1 MLQRRLLNICLGV
14 TQVATA
20 CLLINYICMF
30 FMKLSSIPQRF
41 MLFFAVA
48 ALFVTVGQAFTVLP
62 ALDKKPV
69 YDALRLAKLEP
80 IEAQLALVQNSSDNE
95 KQAFEGALL
104 MRKSGLISGPAK
116 KLSTFKEGKEK
127 LEAAIGKDND
137 NAEFRFLRL
146 LIQENAPNIVKYK
159 KNLDED
165 KAMIVKGYKSLP
177 AVVQS
182 AIVTYSKTSKIISPE
197 DFK

>member
-1 MLQRRLLNICLGV
+1 
-14 TQVATA
+14 
-20 CLLINYICMF
+20 MF
-30 FMKLSSIPQRF
+30 FMKTSSTTQRF
-41 MLFFAVA
+41 MQLFAVL
-48 ALFVTVGQAFTVLP
+48 ALFLTVASAFTVLP

-69 YDALRLAKLEP
+69 YDALRTAKLEP

-104 MRKSGLISGPAK
+104 MRKSGIISGPAR

-165 KAMIVKGYKSLP
+165 KAMIIKNYKTLAP
-177 AVVQS
+177 VVQS
-182 AIVTYSKTSKIISPE
+182 AIVTYSKTSKIISPK
-197 DFK
+197 DF

>member
-1 MLQRRLLNICLGV
+1 
-14 TQVATA
+14 
-20 CLLINYICMF
+20 MF
-30 FMKLSSIPQRF
+30 FMKTFSTTQRF
-41 MLFFAVA
+41 MQLFAIL
-48 ALFVTVGQAFTVLP
+48 ALFVTVTSAFTALP

-69 YDALRLAKLEP
+69 YDALRSAKLEP

-104 MRKSGLISGPAK
+104 MRKSGLISGPGK

-127 LEAAIGKDND
+127 LEASIAKDN
-137 NAEFRFLRL
+137 NNTEFRFLRL

-165 KAMIVKGYKSLP
+165 KAMIIKNYKSLP
-177 AVVQS
+177 AIVQS
-182 AIVTYSKTSKIISPE
+182 AVVTYSKTSKVISPQ

>member
-1 MLQRRLLNICLGV
+1 
-14 TQVATA
+14 
-20 CLLINYICMF
+20 
-30 FMKLSSIPQRF
+30 MKLSSIPQRF

-62 ALDKKPV
+62 ALDKKSV

-127 LEAAIGKDND
+127 LEAAIGRDND
-137 NAEFRFLRL
+137 NTEFRFLRL

-165 KAMIVKGYKSLP
+165 KAMIIKGYKSLP

-182 AIVTYSKTSKIISPE
+182 AIVTYSKTSKIISPD

>member
-1 MLQRRLLNICLGV
+1 
-14 TQVATA
+14 
-20 CLLINYICMF
+20 MF
-30 FMKLSSIPQRF
+30 FMKTSSTTQRF
-41 MLFFAVA
+41 MQFFAVLV
-48 ALFVTVGQAFTVLP
+48 LFLTVASAFTVLP

-69 YDALRLAKLEP
+69 YDALRMAKLEP

-104 MRKSGLISGPAK
+104 MRKSGLISGAGK

-165 KAMIVKGYKSLP
+165 KAIIIKNYKSLP
-177 AVVQS
+177 PVVQS
-182 AIVTYSKTSKIISPE
+182 AIVTYSKTSKIISPK
-197 DFK
+197 DF

>member
-1 MLQRRLLNICLGV
+1 MLVLAV
-14 TQVATA
+14 T
-20 CLLINYICMF
+20 
-30 FMKLSSIPQRF
+30 
-41 MLFFAVA
+41 
-48 ALFVTVGQAFTVLP
+48 ALFLTAFTALP
-62 ALDKKPV
+62 VLDKKPV
-69 YDALRLAKLEP
+69 YDALRSAKLEP

-104 MRKSGLISGPAK
+104 MRKSGIISGAGK

-127 LEAAIGKDND
+127 LEASIEKDNA

-146 LIQENAPNIVKYK
+146 LIQENAPGIVKYK

-165 KAMIVKGYKSLP
+165 KAMIVKNYKSLAP
-177 AVVQS
+177 VVQS
-182 AIVTYSKTSKIISPE
+182 AIVTYSKTSKIISPQ